1 MLYIILLL
9 VMICVIASTGI
20 FGRLSDGELISI
32 YFCLV
37 FVLSAYYY
45 LLYKKSLLAKIL
57 LIIDGVVV
65 FVVSFIAIEK
75 MPMIALANI
84 GLFTLSVCLF
94 RSKEEYSKILLICTI
109 FLMSVTLF
117 NLLKL

>member
-1 MLYIILLL
+1 MLYIMLLL

-20 FGRLSDGELISI
+20 FGRLSDGELLTI

-45 LLYKKSLLAKIL
+45 LLYKKTLVAKIL

-65 FVVSFIAIEK
+65 FVLFFIAIEK

-84 GLFTLSVCLF
+84 GLFTPSVFLF
-94 RSKEEYSKILLICTI
+94 RSGEENSEILLISTI
-109 FLMSVTLF
+109 LLMSVTLF